1 MSEYKRPDILNARD
15 TCQIVHFWESSIFS
29 WRRFWLMIV
38 FSYNWNVSSFILPSP
53 YRSQADQ
60 SAVLPTQEE
69 LAEKSH
75 QLAEKPPPHCRPLR
89 RTHTD
94 PTDLL
99 WVFRRR
105 ATRLAQEGN
114 NNLGIPRRKLGVSAL
129 FHPPIDG
136 TYEEIPESTG
146 EGVNEKVWPNT
157 TS

>member
-1 MSEYKRPDILNARD
+1 MHAKSSE
-15 TCQIVHFWESSIFS
+15 
-29 WRRFWLMIV
+29 
-38 FSYNWNVSSFILPSP
+38 
-53 YRSQADQ
+53 ADQ
-60 SAVLPTQEE
+60 SAVLPTHEE

-114 NNLGIPRRKLGVSAL
+114 NNLGIPRRKFGVSAL

-136 TYEEIPESTG
+136 TYGEIPESTS
-146 EGVNEKVWPNT
+146 EGVNEKSIKCDEPKRKISCPVYRVGQRESAVTAHTKHRRASVAAPRRMGRRG
-157 TS
+157 SEVGKLS